1 MSTNFYDILGV
12 EKTDSITDIKKAY
25 KKLAL
30 KFHPDKVSDPNKKKE
45 SEELFTRI
53 SYAHEILSNEKT
65 RTIYDAH
72 GEQGI
77 QKSRQQ
83 QPNHIKIQHQSIKID
98 CTVCELYKGCK
109 KNIEYNKKILE
120 GDFPS
125 FSLRQDY
132 RTSIMIDIPSRSL
145 PGSQL
150 IIENEGISH
159 VHNDINGDL
168 HVELN
173 FNQSES
179 SDFSEWSYSEKYLV
193 YSLKLT
199 LPEWLL
205 GFSKNIV
212 HPTGNTI
219 PIYTYDILELNKD
232 KIINPENTDHVMA
245 GSETIDHHDVANSE
259 TIDPFLI
266 KPVLMHPEP
275 IDLTTRNTLASVFSY
290 IQPTDRDGIDL
301 NLSDEEKPKSTNQ
314 AHQDNVFSH
323 NFPQNIFQGFP
334 QVFQGNMPTFFNV
347 QGNHMHGFHPGN
359 QAQNVQQCN
368 QQ

>member
-12 EKTDSITDIKKAY
+12 KKTDSITDIKKAY

-30 KFHPDKVSDPNKKKE
+30 KFHPDKVSDPTKKKE

-53 SYAHEILSNEKT
+53 SYAQEILSNEKT
-65 RTIYDAH
+65 RAIYDAH

-83 QPNHIKIQHQSIKID
+83 QPHHIKIQHQSIKID

-132 RTSIMIDIPSRSL
+132 RTSIMIDIPPRSL

-205 GFSKNIV
+205 GFLKNIV

-232 KIINPENTDHVMA
+232 KIINPENIGGVA
-245 GSETIDHHDVANSE
+245 GSETID
-259 TIDPFLI
+259 TFLI

-301 NLSDEEKPKSTNQ
+301 NLSDEENPKSTNQ
-314 AHQDNVFSH
+314 APTTNVFSH
-323 NFPQNIFQGFP
+323 NFPHHVFPQNIFQGFP

-347 QGNHMHGFHPGN
+347 QGHHMHEGQHMHGFQPGH